1 MTKYINTPSTTK
13 NHHYKQGFISYTLHT
28 GWSLPPT
35 SHDTEYEEE
44 TDVLVAEPELMRPPM
59 YAVVFYNDDYTPME
73 FVVEIL
79 QSMFGHSLE
88 RATEVMLNVHY
99 QGKGIAGIY
108 PRDIAE
114 TKAQIVIKEARLA
127 GHPLMCDIEP
137 TS

>member
-1 MTKYINTPSTTK
+1 MIKDINTPS
-13 NHHYKQGFISYTLHT
+13 ISQKHPYQQDMLPCRLHT
-28 GWSLPPT
+28 GWDLPPA
-35 SHDTEYEEE
+35 SHDTEHEEE
-44 TDVLVAEPELMRPPM
+44 TDVLVAEPELKKPPM

-114 TKAQIVIKEARLA
+114 TKAQMVSKEARLA
-127 GHPLMCDIEP
+127 GHPLMCEIEP
-137 TS
+137 V